1 MGTEVSQAL
10 LKDKLLL
17 LCELGL
23 NRRLKRLKDGS
34 MVIDNNKIQFSLDE
48 ESLPIAYSIESRK
61 EANFVVEEF
70 MLLANQIVAKKLV
83 DYDQ

>member
-1 MGTEVSQAL
+1 
-10 LKDKLLL
+10 LL

-23 NRRLKRLKDGS
+23 SRRQKRLKGGS
-34 MVIDNNKIQFSLDE
+34 MVIDNNKIQFTLDE
-48 ESLPIAYSIESRK
+48 NSLPTAYSIETRK

-83 DYDQ
+83 EYD